1 MTAEALADEG
11 GAILEVELGQRSGG
25 FGVVTRLGGE
35 HSRPVG
41 DAGGGCRG
49 SPDGCHSVGG
59 GGERGGAGRRRAEDW
74 SEHPRHF
81 RSRLRSGVASK
92 AESRKLRRGQ
102 NNQVQPPG
110 GRRDTARDGQKMS
123 NRTVANGARVRR
135 NEDEVSSLA
144 TRHKRAEA
152 YSATCIASSTTHH
165 LARSKLRQP
174 HEQCPLFR
182 KHHLLIFESTYESY
196 CTYIECI

>member
-1 MTAEALADEG
+1 M
-11 GAILEVELGQRSGG
+11 ELGQRSGG

-123 NRTVANGARVRR
+123 NRTAANGARVRR

-144 TRHKRAEA
+144 TRHKRAKA